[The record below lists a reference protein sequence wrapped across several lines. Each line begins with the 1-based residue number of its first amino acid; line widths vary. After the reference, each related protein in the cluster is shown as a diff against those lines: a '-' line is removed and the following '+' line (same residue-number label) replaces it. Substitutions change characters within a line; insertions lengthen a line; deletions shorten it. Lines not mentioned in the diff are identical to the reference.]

1 MSPTSLID
9 DGPLTAF
16 HKRLTVFSAGGPFL
30 DGYALTIIGIA
41 LVTMK
46 PQLGL
51 STVDVGLIGAAAL
64 GASSSVVSSS
74 GMSPTG
80 SAARSCT
87 SLT

>member
-16 HKRLTVFSAGGPFL
+16 HKRLTLFSAGGPFL

-41 LVTMK
+41 LVSMK

-51 STVDVGLIGAAAL
+51 NSVDVGLIGAAAL
-64 GASSSVVSSS
+64 VGIFIDRKSVV
-74 GMSPTG
+74 
-80 SAARSCT
+80 
-87 SLT
+87 